1 MMAQQIPRY
10 VKCITTSG
18 NSGKGAA
25 LKKSTDALAK
35 ESSYV
40 LCIDADNSIACSYD
54 ALFNYPDYDI
64 VIGSKWHKQSK
75 LYGYSIIRRFYS
87 FCYYRLIGLLFK
99 IPIRDT
105 QTGLKLYKTSVFKDI
120 ASRVKTNGFCFDLEA
135 LVLAMKSDKNGIYN
149 IGTGKSYSL
158 NEVIS
163 ILNRK
168 LNKSIRPKYVEN
180 PLKNYVEHTLADT
193 TKAKKELNF
202 ESKYTLEEGI
212 DNLLK

>member
-1 MMAQQIPRY
+1 MAQQIPRY

-135 LVLAMKSDKNGIYN
+135 LVLANKLGYKIMEIPVTVNEKRNRIGIRTAWRMFKET
-149 IGTGKSYSL
+149 IDIWL
-158 NEVIS
+158 
-163 ILNRK
+163 R
-168 LNKSIRPKYVEN
+168 
-180 PLKNYVEHTLADT
+180 LA
-193 TKAKKELNF
+193 
-202 ESKYTLEEGI
+202 
-212 DNLLK
+212 